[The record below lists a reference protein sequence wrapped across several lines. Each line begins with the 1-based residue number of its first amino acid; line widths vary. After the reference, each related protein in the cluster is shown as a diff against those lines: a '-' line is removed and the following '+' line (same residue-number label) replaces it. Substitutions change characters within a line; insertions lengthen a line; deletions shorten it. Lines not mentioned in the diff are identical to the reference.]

1 MDCDDALSD
10 VSTQDTRQKASQ
22 IVTGGGFGR
31 GGGLEGQGKSEAEI
45 SMMRKEGKEELK
57 NGKDQQRLKRRDC
70 QFRRGA
76 HLTTLALGLAG
87 P

>member
-1 MDCDDALSD
+1 
-10 VSTQDTRQKASQ
+10 
-22 IVTGGGFGR
+22 
-31 GGGLEGQGKSEAEI
+31 LEGQGKSEAEI
-45 SMMRKEGKEELK
+45 SMMRKEGKEEHK